1 VDVTHPALQDLFHAR
16 YGGQSC
22 CAATVASGTGR
33 AQLLARI
40 VKVFCQYGCM
50 VMFFDIATA
59 SISLGTVS
67 EQLAPGKQAV

>member
-1 VDVTHPALQDLFHAR
+1 
-16 YGGQSC
+16 
-22 CAATVASGTGR
+22 
-33 AQLLARI
+33 LLARI